1 MSANAGNLNA
11 PGLDRLAG
19 VDLALLETPSA
30 AEYVVAYNARAARWP
45 AANWDVYVVFNPFR
59 LAAIVQGIAKR
70 SLDGT
75 AADPKAAALGRMAR
89 PIAETGRR
97 LAEMLG

>member
-1 MSANAGNLNA
+1 
-11 PGLDRLAG
+11 
-19 VDLALLETPSA
+19 
-30 AEYVVAYNARAARWP
+30 
-45 AANWDVYVVFNPFR
+45 VVFNPFR
-59 LAAIVQGIAKR
+59 LAAIVQGVAKR